1 VTAVQTEKQTA
12 LRLVTTGIAV
22 HGDLYRGRNLVFGGA
37 LCVDSETLF
46 VELLA
51 MHQLVGAYPP
61 CGRYVAP

>member
-1 VTAVQTEKQTA
+1 M
-12 LRLVTTGIAV
+12 RLVTTEIAV

-51 MHQLVGAYPP
+51 VHRLVGACPAY
-61 CGRYVAP
+61 GRP